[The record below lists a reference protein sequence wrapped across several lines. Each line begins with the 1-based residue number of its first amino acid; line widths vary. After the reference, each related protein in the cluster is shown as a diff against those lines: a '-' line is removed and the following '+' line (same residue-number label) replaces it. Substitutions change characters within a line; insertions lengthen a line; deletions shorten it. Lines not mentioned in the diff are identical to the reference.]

1 MVSPTIQEVDESST
15 KEVVISPM
23 HENRLTEEKKLVY
36 SLHKREDLFKS
47 YNIKDKPQKN
57 FESIKY

>member
-23 HENRLTEEKKLVY
+23 HEKRSTEEKKPVY